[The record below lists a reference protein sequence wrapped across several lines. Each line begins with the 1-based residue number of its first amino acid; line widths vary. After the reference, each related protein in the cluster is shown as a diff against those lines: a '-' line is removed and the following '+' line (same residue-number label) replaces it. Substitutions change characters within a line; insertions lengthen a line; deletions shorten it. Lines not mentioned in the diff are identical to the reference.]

1 MSKAGWYA
9 HFREP
14 IPVPKGAPLVTL
26 RDAGAYIIKL
36 PRSKHDD
43 PVWNN
48 AIHALIQAAD
58 NSGPIEFARLG
69 MMRALHPKGDPVY
82 DSSRKDSHW
91 GRRKLARDR

>member
-1 MSKAGWYA
+1 MSWDLR
-9 HFREP
+9 FPEP
-14 IPVPKGAPLVTL
+14 ISVPKGRVLITL

-36 PRSKHDD
+36 PRSKQDD

-69 MMRALHPKGDPVY
+69 MMQALYPKGDPVY
-82 DSSRKDSHW
+82 DRSRKDPHW
-91 GRRKLARDR
+91 GRRKLVRDR